1 MIYIT
6 IILLIWIVVFLAIQK
21 ESVAETQIQAVNA
34 FIESQRPPNSK
45 ERIKQ
50 LTAKHKEEIAE
61 LMAQIENLKS

>member
-1 MIYIT
+1 MIYIFT
-6 IILLIWIVVFLAIQK
+6 ILLIWIVVFLAIQK
-21 ESVAETQIQAVNA
+21 ESIAESQIEAVNA
-34 FIESQRPPNSK
+34 FIESQKPPNSR